1 MATKRTYADA
11 CRAAYALDLVGER
24 WGLLVVRELLLG
36 PKRFSD
42 LRAGLPNVSPNVL
55 AQRLRELEE
64 AGVVSRRKLAP
75 PAASQVYELTEWGME
90 LGSVVDE
97 LGRWGARA
105 PSKPNTKRSSPD
117 AIILA
122 LRAHFDPDAH
132 QGVNARYEVRLGEVR
147 FRVELADGRLELARG
162 SADEPD
168 AVIETDVETFAEL
181 VIGER
186 TPAEALRSGDVKV
199 DGGRQALERFLG
211 YFPMPEPAAA
221 AA

>member
-1 MATKRTYADA
+1 MATKRTYDDA

-55 AQRLRELEE
+55 AQRLRELEQV
-64 AGVVSRRKLAP
+64 GVLSRRKLAP

-90 LGSVVDE
+90 LGPVVDE

-105 PSKPNTKRSSPD
+105 PSQPKTKRSSPD

-132 QGVNARYEVRLGEVR
+132 KGVNARYEVRLGENR
-147 FRVELADGRLELARG
+147 FRVELVDGHLELAHGRV
-162 SADEPD
+162 DEPD
-168 AVIETDVETFAEL
+168 AVIETDVETFAE
-181 VIGER
+181 VVMGQR

-199 DGGRQALERFLG
+199 DGGRQALERFFG
-211 YFPMPEPAAA
+211 YFPMPEPAASA
-221 AA
+221 A